1 MLRGLYSTVSAMLD
15 LQAKQAVTTNN
26 IANANTTGYKSETT
40 VEKSF
45 PELMITNNDKYVNGK
60 AQKQELGTLSF
71 GVKIDDTITSFE
83 QGNIVD
89 NDSETSFAILGDGFF
104 TVMDSEGKTAYTRDG
119 AFQISTDG
127 YLMTS
132 AGHLVQGI
140 NTNTGNLEAIFVG
153 DNSISVDTGN
163 NILINDV
170 MSYRFNI
177 VTPNNTDTFRL
188 QADNLYYGGDGVS
201 AVNNADYMIRQSALE
216 SSNVDIA
223 TELTNMMT
231 TLRAFEANQTVLSA
245 IDSTM
250 DLISNDLGKI

>member
-1 MLRGLYSTVSAMLD
+1 M
-15 LQAKQAVTTNN
+15 
-26 IANANTTGYKSETT
+26 
-40 VEKSF
+40 
-45 PELMITNNDKYVNGK
+45 
-60 AQKQELGTLSF
+60 
-71 GVKIDDTITSFE
+71 
-83 QGNIVD
+83 D
-89 NDSETSFAILGDGFF
+89 N
-104 TVMDSEGKTAYTRDG
+104 EGKTAYTRDG